1 MRIRCSPNP
10 VRLSLWAM
18 VKLQRRPFGEPDS
31 VREVPFG
38 HLETYDM
45 GEIRIGRS
53 ILQPGW
59 RWSESIKPI
68 SKTELCEYH
77 HIGVCLSGR
86 MRVQTREGAELTID
100 AGQFYEITAGH
111 EAWVEGDEP
120 YINIEWQPSVAF
132 GEAQGGDFD
141 RIVAT
146 LLVTDIVN
154 STARAMELGDGAW
167 RDLLARHDVAVRSQ
181 LDRFRGREVSTT
193 GDGFVALF
201 DGAER
206 AIHAAQAIGR
216 AASDI
221 GLEVRAGVHTGEIEL
236 EADNVR
242 GVGVHIAARVAALAG
257 PGEVYASWATR
268 ELLVGSDIGFTDRG
282 LQELKGLSE
291 QRRVYLVEASATPQ

>member
-1 MRIRCSPNP
+1 
-10 VRLSLWAM
+10 M
-18 VKLQRRPFGEPDS
+18 VKLQRRSFGEPDN

-38 HLETYDM
+38 RLETYDL

-68 SKTELCEYH
+68 SRTELCEYH

-86 MRVQTREGAELTID
+86 MRVQTREGAELSIE
-100 AGQFYEITAGH
+100 AGQFYEIPAGH

-120 YINIEWQPSVAF
+120 YVNLEWQPSVAF
-132 GEAQGGDFD
+132 GQTEGGDFD

-146 LLVTDIVN
+146 LLVTDIVD
-154 STARAMELGDGAW
+154 STAHALELGDAAW
-167 RDLLARHDVAVRSQ
+167 RDLLARHDRAVRDQ

-206 AIHAAQAIGR
+206 AIRAAREICR
-216 AASDI
+216 AASQV

-236 EADNVR
+236 EGDNVR
-242 GVGVHIAARVAALAG
+242 GVGVHIAARIADLAG

-268 ELLVGSDIGFTDRG
+268 ELLAGSTIGFVDRG
-282 LQELKGLSE
+282 EQQLKGLSE
-291 QRRVYLVEASATPQ
+291 PRQIYLVEASD

>member
-1 MRIRCSPNP
+1 
-10 VRLSLWAM
+10 M

-68 SKTELCEYH
+68 TRTELCEYH

-86 MRVQTREGAELTID
+86 MRIQTREGAELTVD
-100 AGQFYEITAGH
+100 AGQFYEIPAGH

-154 STARAMELGDGAW
+154 STARALELGDGAW
-167 RDLLARHDVAVRSQ
+167 RDLLAQHDRGGAEPARPIPRPRDHDHRRRVRRPLRRRRAGDPGGAGDLSCGVGARHRGS
-181 LDRFRGREVSTT
+181 RGRAHRR
-193 GDGFVALF
+193 D
-201 DGAER
+201 
-206 AIHAAQAIGR
+206 
-216 AASDI
+216 
-221 GLEVRAGVHTGEIEL
+221 RAGGRQRPRRGRPHRG
-236 EADNVR
+236 ADR
-242 GVGVHIAARVAALAG
+242 GRSPG

-268 ELLVGSDIGFTDRG
+268 ELLAGSDIGFTDRG
-282 LQELKGLSE
+282 RQELKGLSE
-291 QRRVYLVEASATPQ
+291 ERRVYLVG